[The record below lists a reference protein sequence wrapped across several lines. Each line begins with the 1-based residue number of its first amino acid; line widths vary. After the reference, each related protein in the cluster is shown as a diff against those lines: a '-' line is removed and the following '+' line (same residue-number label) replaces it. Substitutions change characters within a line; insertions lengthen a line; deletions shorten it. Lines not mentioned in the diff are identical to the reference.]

1 MRIIPVIEEFIELF
15 INTWC
20 ITFLL
25 AFCCPFYIA
34 VPKAAKSANNK
45 EAISKLGVGKSSGYQ
60 GYECQHEGFSKFL
73 AQGDS
78 KWFMTS
84 CELAVLIKTPSSL
97 FINSNVSIF
106 KRLLNLDIEYNYS

>member
-1 MRIIPVIEEFIELF
+1 MPIVHSSAQSCKPV
-15 INTWC
+15 
-20 ITFLL
+20 
-25 AFCCPFYIA
+25 
-34 VPKAAKSANNK
+34 NNK

-78 KWFMTS
+78 EWFTTS